1 MSILP
6 DPRCFA
12 APSANPLQELAAQI
26 AAEPDATQRD
36 RFLRELRD
44 DLQQT
49 LRAGRDDLL
58 SAALSDVSSPQAG
71 RCLWEATDRALN
83 TPDDAAATLSASLFA
98 LPVVFV
104 AAGPDTREVPGT
116 VRDAD
121 RLARVLEQHG
131 ALGEHRT
138 FGLNQA
144 LCAETSVES
153 FSLSSLYA
161 LLRRV
166 EKEHVDVW
174 PGLIPAPIE
183 LDGDIEC
190 VVVRYVTGLMVA
202 GVDAP
207 SLSSTAADVAR
218 WGMPFARE
226 LIAQLSQRGVTLL
239 PIPRPPHGLLVSL
252 HRGHRAREEIG
263 FQTFLTRV
271 LRQMRSSVGEPEVS
285 LSAVRPDAIVIRL
298 SSPLDGQSEQLHR
311 WQLHPLDDLADVSS
325 SITDLLK
332 ECQVQRIQVIEQLE
346 APLG

>member
-1 MSILP
+1 MPILP

-12 APSANPLQELAAQI
+12 APSANPLQELAGRI
-26 AAEPDATQRD
+26 AAEPDATQRE

-44 DLQQT
+44 DLHQT

-71 RCLWEATDRALN
+71 RCLWEAADRALN
-83 TPDDAAATLSASLFA
+83 TPDDPAATLSASLFA

-104 AAGPDTREVPGT
+104 AAGPDNREVPGT
-116 VRDAD
+116 LRDVG

-131 ALGEHRT
+131 ALGEHRN

-166 EKEHVDVW
+166 EKEHIDIW

-190 VVVRYVTGLMVA
+190 VVVRYVTGIIVA
-202 GVDAP
+202 GVHAP

-252 HRGHRAREEIG
+252 HRGHRAREEIA

-271 LRQMRSSVGEPEVS
+271 LRQMRSSIGEPEVT
-285 LSAVRPDAIVIRL
+285 LTAVRPDAILICV
-298 SSPLDGQSEQLHR
+298 SSALDAKAAQLHR
-311 WQLHPLDDLADVSS
+311 WQLHPL
-325 SITDLLK
+325 
-332 ECQVQRIQVIEQLE
+332 
-346 APLG
+346 